1 MRLDLNS
8 MKKSTSTKESL
19 IPINTTNIEKR
30 IESQALTIKDSEL
43 NLCPC
48 DTKMELIYFFD
59 ASPSVSGTE
68 QKMADKFY
76 SQITKLRERKDIIV
90 TLIIFDYHD
99 VILHYRQNGKDIK
112 YTTYSIGFGTALY
125 DSITKNLK
133 RIREEQVK
141 SGEPKHKTIVTIMTD
156 GGNNRHYEYNV
167 KDLHNTIKECKE
179 AGWEFVYLAA
189 NSEAYESTNLLGIA
203 QDNVAMYDYRIS
215 ADAAFDAVEKAI
227 DEYDEKGNITSSWK
241 KVLALPSGDKNE

>member
-1 MRLDLNS
+1 MRLDLNN
-8 MKKSTSTKESL
+8 MKKNTSATESL
-19 IPINTTNIEKR
+19 IPISKTSIEKR
-30 IESQALTIKDSEL
+30 IENQALSIKDSEL
-43 NLCPC
+43 NLYPS

-76 SQITKLRERKDIIV
+76 SQITKLRARKDIIV

-99 VILHYRQNGKDIK
+99 VILYYRQNGKNIK

-133 RIREEQVK
+133 RIREDQIK
-141 SGEPKHKTIVTIMTD
+141 SGEPEHKTIVTIMTD

-167 KDLHNTIKECKE
+167 KDLHDTIKDCKE
-179 AGWEFVYLAA
+179 AGWEFIYLAA
-189 NSEAYESTNLLGIA
+189 NSEAYESTKILGFD
-203 QDNVAMYDYRIS
+203 QENVAMYDYRIS
-215 ADAAFDAVEKAI
+215 ANQAFDAVEKAI
-227 DEYDEKGNITSSWK
+227 DEYDEKGSITSSWK